1 MSLIGRLIP
10 PLLGKALVIGV
21 LVLLLLIPLANMTDL
36 VRERVG
42 MREQA
47 AQRVAQSWGGMQTT
61 AGVLLAIPV
70 ETSRVVIEQTSIG
83 RETQKTEIDRNV
95 IYVLPDIL
103 RVNATADPDTRTVGL
118 YETPVYTARVQIEG
132 EFLTRDFA
140 ALTGK
145 PDQQVKWNEAR
156 MLVLNSEASALRAVD
171 DLVVAGDSARVAA
184 DSYAGMAGIS
194 APVPEAAL
202 REGSTVPFR
211 VKLTLTGSSSLT

>member
-95 IYVLPDIL
+95 IYVHL
-103 RVNATADPDTRTVGL
+103 RNDFLQV
-118 YETPVYTARVQIEG
+118 AR
-132 EFLTRDFA
+132 RH
-140 ALTGK
+140 
-145 PDQQVKWNEAR
+145 
-156 MLVLNSEASALRAVD
+156 
-171 DLVVAGDSARVAA
+171 
-184 DSYAGMAGIS
+184 
-194 APVPEAAL
+194 
-202 REGSTVPFR
+202 
-211 VKLTLTGSSSLT
+211 